1 MQKNLY
7 IMFVLCMIL
16 LCHKIIYASNY
27 KETISI
33 GQEER
38 QPPLPFLKNTTVTL
52 NPGQVDLNIDFS
64 YERSR
69 YDYAMLGIEQFE
81 RANLTVNRLILGV
94 GVSIGILNRWEMN
107 IYLPFMAN
115 LVENVSS
122 NLHENYSSFNISDIS
137 ISSRVQ
143 LSYETAYVPA
153 FTLNINGSI
162 PVGEHPYKEYPY
174 NELATSSGHGA
185 FGFNVSIV
193 KSFDPAI
200 IYAGIGYDYIFQ
212 ANYNNTN
219 YEPGMGVYSFLGLGY
234 AVNNFLTANISFNIN
249 YNDAIKINNNRMYG
263 TDTLP
268 MYLGGGLSFRGIADI
283 IYNIDVKTGLNDDS
297 RDVIITFGLSRTF

>member
-1 MQKNLY
+1 MQKSLY
-7 IMFVLCMIL
+7 IMFVLCMVVFCLDIL
-16 LCHKIIYASNY
+16 YASNH

-33 GQEER
+33 GLEEK
-38 QPPLPFLKNTTVTL
+38 QPPLPFLKNTSVTL

-64 YERSR
+64 YERNR

-81 RANLTVNRLILGV
+81 RANLTVNRLTLGV
-94 GVSIGILNRWEMN
+94 GVSIGILNRWEIN
-107 IYLPFMAN
+107 VYLPFMAN
-115 LVENVSS
+115 FVENVSS

-137 ISSRVQ
+137 VSSRIQ
-143 LSYETAYVPA
+143 LSYETAYVPV

-185 FGFNVSIV
+185 FGFNISIV

-212 ANYNNTN
+212 ANFNNIK

-249 YNDAIKINNNRMYG
+249 YNDAIKINNKRMYG

-283 IYNIDVKTGLNDDS
+283 IYNIDIKTGLNDDS
-297 RDVIITFGLSRTF
+297 RDVIITFGFSRTF